1 MLSRAGITATLLTT
15 ALAAGVLTPAV
26 QAQEANFQITE
37 EGVTGADL
45 DDLVTVLNAFG
56 KVAETVNNAGT
67 TTDTEESDGSSD
79 SELQVILDPL
89 TALLSSISVVS
100 PEDQSILSELE
111 DLDVLDDLDLSDLSD
126 LSDIAP
132 VKRMSPVRGQTAD
145 GRTVVFPTSGRF
157 TSGYG
162 ARWGAMHQGI
172 DIADPI
178 GTPILAVMDGKV
190 ISAGPAQGFGQWVR
204 VQHDDGSISVYGH
217 VDTIDVAL
225 GQRVTAGDQIAT
237 MGNEGRSTGP
247 HLHFEI
253 RPDGNNPVDP
263 VTWFAKQGIT
273 VS

>member
-111 DLDVLDDLDLSDLSD
+111 DLDDLDLSDLSD